1 MKVPVRKPVPIST
14 EECVDKIQNDCK
26 KALKDDGKTKEE
38 KHISYSRQ
46 RRESASYRSDPSL
59 GFTNGLDYID
69 DDKKRERI
77 EDLDEAKAMI
87 RRLSGDSHPARVTAT
102 KSHFQLSSTAYGVRM
117 LSKDLSNTK
126 VELEVENLMIVTKT
140 HDVSLIYLT
149 RELVEWLLINFP
161 KITVYVG
168 EELKNSKKFSAEDL
182 CKDSRCENRRIKH
195 WSPKFVDEHDNFFDL
210 IVTLGGDGTVLF
222 VSSVFQRH
230 VPPVLSFSLGS
241 LGFLT
246 NFQFEHFK
254 EDLTAVLNKRIKTN
268 LRMRLDCK
276 AYRRRPPI
284 VDPQTGKKTCVTEL
298 VAQHQ
303 VLNEVTIDR
312 GPSPFI
318 SMLELY
324 GDHSLLTMAQADG
337 LIIATPTGSTAYSL
351 SAGGSLVYPSVN
363 AIAVTPICPHTLSFR
378 PIILPE
384 SMVLKV
390 RVSLKSRATAW
401 AAFDG
406 KSRMELK
413 KGDYIT
419 IQASPYSF
427 PTVESHATEF
437 IDSISRT
444 LNWNVRE
451 QQRSFTHMLSRKNQE
466 KYASD
471 AGNALAD
478 DEEVEEVIIDKNKK
492 PPVFRLK
499 DSADEESDNNDDDND
514 DDDET
519 EEAIEDDV
527 TMTPVSPRSK
537 PVDRRTSQANFTI

>member
-1 MKVPVRKPVPIST
+1 MSLPNSA
-14 EECVDKIQNDCK
+14 EECVTGIYKDCDKKSKGNS
-26 KALKDDGKTKEE
+26 KTVEQKNT
-38 KHISYSRQ
+38 SYTKQ
-46 RRESASYRSDPSL
+46 RRKSATHRSVPSL
-59 GFTNGLDYID
+59 GFCKELNYID

-77 EDLDEAKAMI
+77 NDLNEAKAMI
-87 RRLSGDSHPARVTAT
+87 RRLSGDSHPPKVTAT

-117 LSKDLSNTK
+117 LSKDLSNTR
-126 VELEVENLMIVTKT
+126 VELKVENLMIVTKT

-149 RELVEWLLINFP
+149 RELVEWLLINYP
-161 KITVYVG
+161 KVTVYVG
-168 EELKNSKKFSAEDL
+168 EDMKNSKKFSAEDL
-182 CKDSRCENRRIKH
+182 CKDSRCENRRIKY
-195 WSPKFVDEHDNFFDL
+195 WNPKFVDEHDNFFDL

-246 NFQFEHFK
+246 NFQFENFK
-254 EDLTAVLNKRIKTN
+254 EDLATVLNNRIKTN

-284 VDPQTGKKTCVTEL
+284 IDPNTGKKTCVTEL
-298 VAQHQ
+298 VGQHQ
-303 VLNEVTIDR
+303 VLNELTIDR

-324 GDHSLLTMAQADG
+324 GDNSLLTMAQADG

-384 SMVLKV
+384 SMTLKV
-390 RVSLKSRATAW
+390 RVSMKSRATAW

-406 KSRMELK
+406 KSRLELK

-427 PTVESHATEF
+427 PTVESHPTEF

-471 AGNALAD
+471 AGNTRAD

-492 PPVFRLK
+492 PPKFRLH
-499 DSADEESDNNDDDND
+499 DNADDDND
-514 DDDET
+514 DEN
-519 EEAIEDDV
+519 EEALEDD
-527 TMTPVSPRSK
+527 TSLAPVSPKSK
-537 PVDRRTSQANFTI
+537 PIDQIRSPQANFTI

>member
-1 MKVPVRKPVPIST
+1 MSVPNSI
-14 EECVDKIQNDCK
+14 EECAARVYDNCK
-26 KALKDDGKTKEE
+26 KTSKTGEKVAGDKQTGYGK
-38 KHISYSRQ
+38 Q
-46 RRESASYRSDPSL
+46 RRKSATHRSVPSL
-59 GFTNGLDYID
+59 GFCKELDYID
-69 DDKKRERI
+69 DDKRKERI
-77 EDLDEAKAMI
+77 KDLDEAKAMI
-87 RRLSGDSHPARVTAT
+87 RRLSGESHPPKVTAT

-126 VELEVENLMIVTKT
+126 VELDVENLMIVTKT

-168 EELKNSKKFSAEDL
+168 EDMKNSKKFSAADL
-182 CKDSRCENRRIKH
+182 CKDSRCEDRRIKY
-195 WSPKFVDEHDNFFDL
+195 WNPKFVDENDNLFDL

-222 VSSVFQRH
+222 VSSIFQRH

-246 NFQFEHFK
+246 NFQFENFK
-254 EDLTAVLNKRIKTN
+254 EDLSAVLNKRIKTN
-268 LRMRLDCK
+268 LRMRLECK
-276 AYRRRPPI
+276 AYRRHPPI
-284 VDPQTGKKTCVTEL
+284 IDPNTGKKTCVTEL

-303 VLNEVTIDR
+303 VLNELTIDR

-324 GDHSLLTMAQADG
+324 GDHSLFTMAQADG

-384 SMVLKV
+384 SMNLKV
-390 RVSLKSRATAW
+390 RVSMKSRATAW

-406 KSRMELK
+406 KSRLELK

-427 PTVESHATEF
+427 PTVESHSTEF

-444 LNWNVRE
+444 LNWNARE

-471 AGNALAD
+471 AGNTLAD

-492 PPVFRLK
+492 PPRFRLNETT
-499 DSADEESDNNDDDND
+499 DEDTNDE
-514 DDDET
+514 DED
-519 EEAIEDDV
+519 ALEDDTSV
-527 TMTPVSPRSK
+527 TPVSPKSK
-537 PVDRRTSQANFTI
+537 PAEQQRAPQANFTI